1 VWNVRSIFNPKSGIR
16 LHELQIINHFPNHYE
31 LTRKD
36 MMVKNIKR
44 FKKESEKGELDYEMD
59 FIPVTYIFPGE
70 YSLFAE

>member
-1 VWNVRSIFNPKSGIR
+1 
-16 LHELQIINHFPNHYE
+16 
-31 LTRKD
+31 